1 MTEPL
6 SNVYC
11 TPDDLGLRRDMLP
24 RDPEPEWYIQQAAD
38 LINSYVGQIYRL
50 PLDLD
55 PLRPDHLAD
64 ILLLKRINAY
74 AAAGQILMNHQAATE
89 DGSLHAYGSSMYN
102 EAKQELARITAGRT
116 VLESAEPIEEPSTQ
130 PNGPLITN
138 RDAGSF
144 VDAFYTSNGTAHQG
158 IDTWGAAS
166 G

>member
-11 TPDDLGLRRDMLP
+11 TRDDLGLRRNMLP
-24 RDPEPEWYIQQAAD
+24 SDPEPEWFIQQAAD
-38 LINSYVGQIYRL
+38 LINSYVGQVYRL

-64 ILLLKRINAY
+64 ILLLKRINSF
-74 AAAGQILMNHQAATE
+74 AAAGTILMQSQAATE

-116 VLESAEPIEEPSTQ
+116 VLEAAEPLIEPDTQ

-138 RDAGSF
+138 RDATSF
-144 VDAFYTSNGTAHQG
+144 VDAFYSSNGTAHQG
-158 IDTWGAAS
+158 IDTWGVGS